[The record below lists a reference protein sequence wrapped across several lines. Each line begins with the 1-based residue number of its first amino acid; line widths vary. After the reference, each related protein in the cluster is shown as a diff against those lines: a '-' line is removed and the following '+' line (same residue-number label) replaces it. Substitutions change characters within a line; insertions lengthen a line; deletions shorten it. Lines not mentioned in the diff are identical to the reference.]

1 MTTMRRSMTK
11 FFLLCTAVLALAA
24 CEFPPIAVPVEG
36 ETQVES
42 STAIVLLNGLGFEQ
56 FTNFDLTNTAE
67 FKNEV
72 GSLSK
77 VKAIY
82 LDQFTLTATA
92 PNDATIDFITAGSFS
107 FEAPGEMAQLVAE
120 IASSPAEGAKTID
133 LKTYSDTNL
142 KPIIASESF
151 SMTSDLD
158 ATSPDQD
165 TAVKARLVFMI
176 HLN

>member
-1 MTTMRRSMTK
+1 MMRRVGNK
-11 FFLLCTAVLALAA
+11 ILLLCAAILALTA
-24 CEFPPIAVPVEG
+24 CELPPIVVPVEG

-42 STAIVLLNGLGFEQ
+42 NTAIVLLNGLGFEE

-92 PNDATIDFITAGSFS
+92 PSDASIDFISAGSFS
-107 FEAPGEMAQLVAE
+107 FEAPGEAEQLVAE
-120 IASSPAEGAKTID
+120 ISTSPAAGAKVID
-133 LKTYSDTNL
+133 LKTFSDRNL

-151 SMTSDLD
+151 SMTSNLD
-158 ATSPDQD
+158 ATSPNQD
-165 TAVKARLVFMI
+165 TTVKARLVFMI